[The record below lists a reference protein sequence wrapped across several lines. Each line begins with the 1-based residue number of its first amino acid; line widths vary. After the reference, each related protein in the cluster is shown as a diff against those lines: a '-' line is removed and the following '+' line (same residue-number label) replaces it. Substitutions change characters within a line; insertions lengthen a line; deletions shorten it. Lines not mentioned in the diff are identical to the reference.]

1 MADKSGLQL
10 RNLLSLHRLTV
21 PDSLTSA
28 VRQECDALCNDSC
41 PNLWLPEAAI
51 HGKASCAI
59 QILISRIHLELMAT
73 RATTSLAGVEIWA
86 QVRSCVTFQLSWTA
100 L

>member
-51 HGKASCAI
+51 HGKSAGF
-59 QILISRIHLELMAT
+59 ILSSWQQEPQRHLLELKFGP
-73 RATTSLAGVEIWA
+73 RCGHV
-86 QVRSCVTFQLSWTA
+86 
-100 L
+100 